1 MFGGWRL
8 NGTPQRLGVVDETR
22 SYVANTY
29 HPLYDIH
36 LASLFPLHHPS
47 LPNSPA
53 PSPTPIY
60 LPLLLPPAPTNPQ
73 PTCPGRNLYTS
84 PAPRPQLLDS
94 TDSRVPSSI
103 PRRWTHRG
111 GRKRGMSPQFT
122 FNPHSS
128 QEKKTL
134 SSIPRAEKGNQA
146 Q

>member
-73 PTCPGRNLYTS
+73 PTCRAG
-84 PAPRPQLLDS
+84 AFILLLPHD
-94 TDSRVPSSI
+94 
-103 PRRWTHRG
+103 
-111 GRKRGMSPQFT
+111 
-122 FNPHSS
+122 HSS
-128 QEKKTL
+128 WTAQTAESQVPFPEGGHMGGQKERHVSPVHLQPSLLTG
-134 SSIPRAEKGNQA
+134 EKGTQ
-146 Q
+146 QYS